1 MTYKKTAV
9 LLAFL
14 LLCSCMLLPMRA
26 CAEETTEE
34 SVFSVLDEEELTAGI
49 ESIIT
54 SFHRDKKTVSVALCF
69 PATGELYY
77 YNADRWWYTA
87 SLFKLPLVMK
97 ISNMQMNGEIDYNKV
112 KISTDLDTALK
123 KVLVYSD
130 NSWAYGLQEKVFDD
144 DLAAIR
150 ANDLA
155 YSTDFDA
162 QDLPKK
168 FYTSYL
174 YSARF
179 YLGILRELYAHPEE
193 YPHVLEYMKEASP
206 TKYFHRVLEDRYE
219 IAQKYGSAG
228 HVCHAG
234 GVIYTPDPVLLVV
247 MNSGVEDLPGNK
259 MIGEISAY
267 IAACAE
273 EWHLDLEE
281 QKKQAEEKARV
292 EAKAK
297 AAEPLA
303 PVTEKPQ
310 EEPALS
316 VIQVQPED
324 TEKNEHPAAGI
335 VLLAAAA
342 IAVLILLA
350 FRMRKKLLLHPET
363 ETGTNGEETDSLPGE
378 NGSPED
384 DEELLWEQEE
394 YPEIDPDRYRETED
408 EADEEADT
416 DEEPS
421 DDPDEPLI

>member
-1 MTYKKTAV
+1 MTYKKTAL

-14 LLCSCMLLPMRA
+14 LFFSCFLAPAYARA
-26 CAEETTEE
+26 ENMEEE
-34 SVFSVLDEEELTAGI
+34 SGFSVLDEEELTAGI

-54 SFHRDKKTVSVALCF
+54 ALHRDKKTVSVALCF
-69 PATGELYY
+69 PATGEIYY

-97 ISNMQMNGEIDYNKV
+97 ISNMQMNGEIDYETVRLN
-112 KISTDLDTALK
+112 SDLDTALK

-130 NSWAYGLQEKVFDD
+130 NSWAYGLQEKVFHD
-144 DLAAIR
+144 DLSVIR
-150 ANDLA
+150 ANDLS

-168 FYTSYL
+168 FYSSYL

-206 TKYFHRVLEDRYE
+206 TKYFHRILEDRYE

-267 IAACAE
+267 IAECAE
-273 EWHLDLEE
+273 EWHIQLET
-281 QKKQAEEKARV
+281 QKEEAAKQKASLPVRDTAEIKPSAPSPSPLPEPEKPY
-292 EAKAK
+292 
-297 AAEPLA
+297 AEPVPSENHGVVLA
-303 PVTEKPQ
+303 C
-310 EEPALS
+310 
-316 VIQVQPED
+316 
-324 TEKNEHPAAGI
+324 AAGA
-335 VLLAAAA
+335 L
-342 IAVLILLA
+342 IAVLILIALW
-350 FRMRKKLLLHPET
+350 KKKKVPVSGEAAPDRES
-363 ETGTNGEETDSLPGE
+363 ETGLAGGVTS
-378 NGSPED
+378 ED
-384 DEELLWEQEE
+384 P
-394 YPEIDPDRYRETED
+394 PEIQGDTLREEKQQD
-408 EADEEADT
+408 
-416 DEEPS
+416 
-421 DDPDEPLI
+421 

>member
-1 MTYKKTAV
+1 MIYKKTA
-9 LLAFL
+9 LLFAFL
-14 LLCSCMLLPMRA
+14 LFFSCILAPAHAR
-26 CAEETTEE
+26 AEEQEKE
-34 SVFSVLDEEELTAGI
+34 SGFSVLDEEELTAGI
-49 ESIIT
+49 ESIIAAL
-54 SFHRDKKTVSVALCF
+54 HRDKKTVSVALCF
-69 PATGELYY
+69 PATGETYY

-97 ISNMQMNGEIDYNKV
+97 ISNMQMNGEIDYEQVRLN
-112 KISTDLDTALK
+112 SDLDTALK

-130 NSWAYGLQEKVFDD
+130 NSWAYGLQEKVFHD

-168 FYTSYL
+168 FYSSYL

-273 EWHLDLEE
+273 EWHVQLGAQKEEAAKKKAAVPEQDPVETKPTAPSPNPVEEPEEKDAEPVSSANHAGVLACAAGALIAILILIALWRKRRVPVFEETVPDGKNETDPAVGVKEDDPPEIQGDVLPEEE
-281 QKKQAEEKARV
+281 QQ
-292 EAKAK
+292 
-297 AAEPLA
+297 
-303 PVTEKPQ
+303 
-310 EEPALS
+310 S
-316 VIQVQPED
+316 
-324 TEKNEHPAAGI
+324 
-335 VLLAAAA
+335 
-342 IAVLILLA
+342 
-350 FRMRKKLLLHPET
+350 
-363 ETGTNGEETDSLPGE
+363 
-378 NGSPED
+378 
-384 DEELLWEQEE
+384 
-394 YPEIDPDRYRETED
+394 
-408 EADEEADT
+408 
-416 DEEPS
+416 
-421 DDPDEPLI
+421 